1 MTYKVLNNITLKNVN
16 NGVLSNLSTELLVI
30 PVNKKVMASSE
41 YKELDKKSNGYISR
55 SIKDSI
61 SPTNQNHLVS
71 SLNGVKAKKI
81 LLINDL
87 NEKDDIYLWLNKY
100 KYIAKIA
107 NSIGC
112 KNLAILDGQNYP
124 KGKDRFWFLE
134 TISRSIESGAYIF
147 STTKNKTAK
156 LKKLV
161 KILFQVRPH

>member
-71 SLNGVKAKKI
+71 SLNGVKAKK
-81 LLINDL
+81 
-87 NEKDDIYLWLNKY
+87 
-100 KYIAKIA
+100 
-107 NSIGC
+107 S
-112 KNLAILDGQNYP
+112 
-124 KGKDRFWFLE
+124 F
-134 TISRSIESGAYIF
+134 
-147 STTKNKTAK
+147 
-156 LKKLV
+156 
-161 KILFQVRPH
+161 